1 MTTDEPLVNN
11 GERLYYQNIAHGVLR
26 QSKIEKTKKN
36 EEEDFKMEF
45 SFQPNINKNEN
56 DKYSDIHSKYKQIVP
71 PQKLSEENHLRNT
84 IEPKREE
91 EIKKMINRLHSESK
105 KFKENKEKLYKEQTK
120 EECPFSPKINV
131 QGKSD
136 PKYFMMRLEKWNK
149 KMEEKIK
156 KNEGEQKLNFDKTTG
171 QKLFQPKVD
180 DPVAKQIKRENE
192 NVHFDLYQKGLEHID
207 YRKKIME
214 TDTRDDLEQI
224 ENNKKEKINKLKE
237 ERDRYKKEKQEKL
250 EKEIYER
257 SLKAKAEKE
266 NIKQVL
272 KERTK
277 KEQNK
282 EEKNQGKKNIKNKE
296 KIKDIETKK
305 KKFQKNIFDI
315 GIQKSISPQKKI
327 NNNKTLPLNSKQKV
341 NTETTKLKSTKET
354 KENKNKLK
362 KIPIKKD
369 YINERAQSQP
379 QKNKTEISKEKKN
392 KTITYS
398 INKDK
403 KIENSLK
410 KKIENI
416 PVKAKQISGNEK
428 RVKTSKNDKNI
439 IIKNSKK

>member
-11 GERLYYQNIAHGVLR
+11 GERVYYKHLAHGVLR

-45 SFQPNINKNEN
+45 RFQPNINKNEN
-56 DKYSDIHSKYKQIVP
+56 DKYSEIQSKYKEAIPV
-71 PQKLSEENHLRNT
+71 QKKSEEYNLHNA
-84 IEPKREE
+84 IEPKSEE

-105 KFKENKEKLYKEQTK
+105 IFKENKEKLYKEQTK
-120 EECPFSPKINV
+120 EECPFTPTINV

-149 KMEEKIK
+149 KMEEKLK
-156 KNEGEQKLNFDKTTG
+156 KKEGEKQLNVDKTTG

-180 DPVAKQIKRENE
+180 DPVAKQLKRENE
-192 NVHFDLYQKGLEHID
+192 DVHIDLYMKGLEHID

-237 ERDRYKKEKQEKL
+237 ERDRYKKEKQEKF

-266 NIKQVL
+266 NIKKVL

-277 KEQNK
+277 KEQNE
-282 EEKNQGKKNIKNKE
+282 EEKKQGLKNINNKE
-296 KIKDIETKK
+296 KMKEINEKK
-305 KKFQKNIFDI
+305 KKCHKNIFEV
-315 GIQKSISPQKKI
+315 GVQKSISPQRNIK
-327 NNNKTLPLNSKQKV
+327 NNKIIPLNGKQRV
-341 NTETTKLKSTKET
+341 NTETNKLKSTKED
-354 KENKNKLK
+354 KENKNILK
-362 KIPIKKD
+362 KIPIKKG
-369 YINERAQSQP
+369 YINERAQSQS

-398 INKDK
+398 RNKDK
-403 KIENSLK
+403 NIENSLK
-410 KKIENI
+410 KKSDNV
-416 PVKAKQISGNEK
+416 PSKAKQLSGNGKILKASKIEK
-428 RVKTSKNDKNI
+428 
-439 IIKNSKK
+439 